1 MKRFTLTYG
10 NFREKSAEIEKHLRG
25 LKLKE
30 NEIMGGLLILEEVFM
45 RLRNGSEKFS
55 CNVQARKVFG
65 NVRLLVSAEGEPF
78 DPLEQLDSWKENE
91 QEEEY
96 YRTLILAS
104 KKRQLAYTSRNSEN
118 IVTINLRTED
128 NQFRLTLAAM
138 ILGIIAGFVLKEFAP
153 DSVVSF
159 IDKNIIT
166 SIRTMFFNAL
176 NMI

>member
-1 MKRFTLTYG
+1 MRKFTLTYG
-10 NFREKSAEIEKHLRG
+10 NFREKSAEIEKYLRR

-78 DPLEQLDSWKENE
+78 DPFEQLDSWNENE
-91 QEEEY
+91 NEEEY

-104 KKRQLAYTSRNSEN
+104 RKRQLAYTRKNSEN
-118 IVTINLRTED
+118 VVKLGDIQLGASCCGTSGGG
-128 NQFRLTLAAM
+128 RLC
-138 ILGIIAGFVLKEFAP
+138 GKRF
-153 DSVVSF
+153 SC
-159 IDKNIIT
+159 
-166 SIRTMFFNAL
+166 
-176 NMI
+176 

>member
-1 MKRFTLTYG
+1 MRKFTLTYDS
-10 NFREKSAEIEKHLRG
+10 FRDKSAEIEKYLRG

-45 RLRNGSEKFS
+45 RLRNGSKNFS

-78 DPLEQLDSWKENE
+78 NPLEELDSWKENE

-104 KKRQLAYTSRNSEN
+104 KKRQLAYTPGTPRMS
-118 IVTINLRTED
+118 
-128 NQFRLTLAAM
+128 
-138 ILGIIAGFVLKEFAP
+138 
-153 DSVVSF
+153 
-159 IDKNIIT
+159 
-166 SIRTMFFNAL
+166 
-176 NMI
+176 